1 MQKFTLLAISMICV
15 CLSFVHAQT
24 IFINEIHYDN
34 ASSDAG
40 EGVEI
45 AGPASSDLS
54 GWSLVAYNGNGGAS
68 YATVNLAGLIN
79 DQQGGYGAIFF
90 PLSGLQNGAPDGI
103 ALIDASNNVVQFL
116 SYEGSF
122 VAVGG
127 AADGVMSDDIGVSE
141 SSSTLL
147 GNSLQLGGSGTTYS
161 DFTWQAELPNTYNT
175 VNTNQIFGTGSAAA
189 PIINEFVFNH
199 DGSDNNEFVEVI
211 GTPNSDYSTY
221 SIIEIEGDGSAAG
234 TVDEVIGLGS
244 TDAQGYWTTGY
255 LSNSFEN
262 GTVTLLLVE
271 NFTGSFGDDL
281 DTDNDGI
288 LDSQPWDSISDDI
301 GTNDGGTSDLNYAVT
316 VLLQGFDGI
325 SFTVGGASRIP
336 NGVDNNL
343 TSDWVRNDF
352 SGAGLALFPTVVA
365 DPGEAI
371 NTLGLDNAVG
381 TAPVAQI
388 LINEIDADTQGT
400 DIAEFIELFDGGT
413 GNTALDGLVVVLFNG
428 SNDLSYNAFDLDGF
442 ATNADGYFVLGNAGV
457 ANVDL
462 TFGSNGLQNGADA
475 VALYAGDATDFPN
488 GTPVATESLID
499 AIVYDTNDSDD
510 AGLSVLLNMGEP
522 QVNED
527 SNGAKDTESLGRIPN
542 GAGGERNTSSFVA
555 LAPTPGAE
563 NGAVVIPELIT
574 ITEARAASIDQVV
587 TVRGVI
593 TVAGEF
599 GGPAFIQDETG
610 GIAVFDAQLHANT
623 DFQIGDS
630 IEITAVRA
638 EFNLQVQLSGI
649 TNIID
654 LGVANVPVSPKQ
666 ITLSE
671 LGDFAGELVSVV
683 DASFPTPGDLLFGN
697 SNYQLTDASG
707 TGELRLDNQVTSLV
721 GKAQPAVC
729 DTIIGVVGRFQSV
742 FQLLPRLESDLP
754 CAEEFEP
761 TGDDLSIPRSETFD
775 IVTWNIEWFG
785 DENNSPAA
793 GDPNSDQIQKD
804 SVKTV
809 LLGLDADVIAV
820 QEITDTTL
828 FTQLVAELPGY
839 DFFLSDFVS
848 RPNDPGEKQRVG
860 FIYNSATVIPDFAAS
875 RALLVSIHPLYNGGD
890 DSALVGYPS
899 TTDRF
904 YASGRLPYLLVV
916 DATING
922 VSKRLDIINLHA
934 RANSSSD
941 AQNRYDMRKYDVEV
955 LKDTL
960 DAYFSDSD
968 LILLGDYNDDVDFT
982 VADIASTLTSYE
994 VFVTDTTNYNP
1005 VTVSLSEAGFRSFV
1019 FRENVIDHITISNE
1033 LFESYIEGSSRV
1045 GYEYYDNDY
1054 SSTVSDHLPV
1064 SARLLFEPE
1073 ITFNTSQAVEVV
1085 EFNQGKR
1092 RNGRPVV
1099 WWRSIPEKAL
1109 GEPLEN
1115 YYFNFVSLGFGG
1127 DITLRL
1133 EPKLYDLE
1141 GDDFKV
1147 FESTFG
1153 PLNIPCRLYPEKA
1166 EVLVSDNGIDFV
1178 SLGQTCLDGKFDLA
1192 SVDLEFIEYI
1202 KIVDVSNPQNFFGNA
1217 DGYDVDGIWPIN
1229 PSGIAGR
1236 SANTL
1241 QDHENYAPNEE
1252 GEIEVVA
1259 YPNPFNDRLKLNLVF
1274 EDENDRKLKFYN
1286 AMGALTYEYVVP
1298 SEEGYYNHELDLSH
1312 LPHGLY
1318 FMKITGAGDQVERSV
1333 KLIKK

>member
-103 ALIDASNNVVQFL
+103 ALINASNNVVQFL

-127 AADGVMSDDIGVSE
+127 AADGVMSDDIGISE

-161 DFTWQAELPNTYNT
+161 DFTWQTELPNTYNT

-388 LINEIDADTQGT
+388 LINEIDADAQGT

-462 TFGSNGLQNGADA
+462 AFG
-475 VALYAGDATDFPN
+475 
-488 GTPVATESLID
+488 
-499 AIVYDTNDSDD
+499 TN
-510 AGLSVLLNMGEP
+510 
-522 QVNED
+522 
-527 SNGAKDTESLGRIPN
+527 
-542 GAGGERNTSSFVA
+542 
-555 LAPTPGAE
+555 
-563 NGAVVIPELIT
+563 
-574 ITEARAASIDQVV
+574 
-587 TVRGVI
+587 
-593 TVAGEF
+593 
-599 GGPAFIQDETG
+599 
-610 GIAVFDAQLHANT
+610 
-623 DFQIGDS
+623 
-630 IEITAVRA
+630 
-638 EFNLQVQLSGI
+638 
-649 TNIID
+649 
-654 LGVANVPVSPKQ
+654 
-666 ITLSE
+666 
-671 LGDFAGELVSVV
+671 
-683 DASFPTPGDLLFGN
+683 
-697 SNYQLTDASG
+697 
-707 TGELRLDNQVTSLV
+707 
-721 GKAQPAVC
+721 
-729 DTIIGVVGRFQSV
+729 
-742 FQLLPRLESDLP
+742 
-754 CAEEFEP
+754 
-761 TGDDLSIPRSETFD
+761 
-775 IVTWNIEWFG
+775 
-785 DENNSPAA
+785 
-793 GDPNSDQIQKD
+793 
-804 SVKTV
+804 
-809 LLGLDADVIAV
+809 
-820 QEITDTTL
+820 
-828 FTQLVAELPGY
+828 
-839 DFFLSDFVS
+839 
-848 RPNDPGEKQRVG
+848 
-860 FIYNSATVIPDFAAS
+860 
-875 RALLVSIHPLYNGGD
+875 
-890 DSALVGYPS
+890 
-899 TTDRF
+899 
-904 YASGRLPYLLVV
+904 
-916 DATING
+916 
-922 VSKRLDIINLHA
+922 
-934 RANSSSD
+934 
-941 AQNRYDMRKYDVEV
+941 
-955 LKDTL
+955 
-960 DAYFSDSD
+960 
-968 LILLGDYNDDVDFT
+968 
-982 VADIASTLTSYE
+982 
-994 VFVTDTTNYNP
+994 
-1005 VTVSLSEAGFRSFV
+1005 
-1019 FRENVIDHITISNE
+1019 
-1033 LFESYIEGSSRV
+1033 
-1045 GYEYYDNDY
+1045 
-1054 SSTVSDHLPV
+1054 
-1064 SARLLFEPE
+1064 
-1073 ITFNTSQAVEVV
+1073 
-1085 EFNQGKR
+1085 
-1092 RNGRPVV
+1092 
-1099 WWRSIPEKAL
+1099 
-1109 GEPLEN
+1109 
-1115 YYFNFVSLGFGG
+1115 
-1127 DITLRL
+1127 
-1133 EPKLYDLE
+1133 
-1141 GDDFKV
+1141 
-1147 FESTFG
+1147 
-1153 PLNIPCRLYPEKA
+1153 
-1166 EVLVSDNGIDFV
+1166 
-1178 SLGQTCLDGKFDLA
+1178 
-1192 SVDLEFIEYI
+1192 
-1202 KIVDVSNPQNFFGNA
+1202 
-1217 DGYDVDGIWPIN
+1217 
-1229 PSGIAGR
+1229 
-1236 SANTL
+1236 
-1241 QDHENYAPNEE
+1241 
-1252 GEIEVVA
+1252 
-1259 YPNPFNDRLKLNLVF
+1259 
-1274 EDENDRKLKFYN
+1274 
-1286 AMGALTYEYVVP
+1286 
-1298 SEEGYYNHELDLSH
+1298 
-1312 LPHGLY
+1312 
-1318 FMKITGAGDQVERSV
+1318 
-1333 KLIKK
+1333 